1 MELSIRITEEDFIK
15 DKELFTKLKG
25 LLSIKE
31 SNATGVDSTP
41 VITEPKTEAENKP
54 VQTANAVQQVITAAP
69 IAPATHTPVTTAPI
83 APTAPTPTQVTPAPT
98 APAAEYTT
106 DQLALACGALVDAG
120 KVNELADLLNNK
132 FGVAALPNLPK
143 EQYNAFAVAIREMGA
158 QI

>member
-1 MELSIRITEEDFIK
+1 MELSIKITEEDFIK

-25 LLSIKE
+25 LLSIKD
-31 SNATGVDSTP
+31 SNVAVVGSTP
-41 VITEPKTEAENKP
+41 VIAETKTVAENKP
-54 VQTANAVQQVITAAP
+54 VQTASAVQQVITAAP
-69 IAPATHTPVTTAPI
+69 IAPAVPTPVTT
-83 APTAPTPTQVTPAPT
+83 APT

>member
-1 MELSIRITEEDFIK
+1 MPKI
-15 DKELFTKLKG
+15 
-25 LLSIKE
+25 
-31 SNATGVDSTP
+31 A
-41 VITEPKTEAENKP
+41 EPKTEVENKP
-54 VQTANAVQQVITAAP
+54 AQTASAVQQVITAAP
-69 IAPATHTPVTTAPI
+69 IAPAVPTPVTT
-83 APTAPTPTQVTPAPT
+83 APT

>member
-1 MELSIRITEEDFIK
+1 MELSIKITEEDIIK
-15 DKELFTKLKG
+15 DAELFTKLKG
-25 LLSIKE
+25 LLSTKD
-31 SNATGVDSTP
+31 SNDTVSGSMPKIA
-41 VITEPKTEAENKP
+41 EPKTEVENKP
-54 VQTANAVQQVITAAP
+54 AQTASAVQQVITAAP
-69 IAPATHTPVTTAPI
+69 IAPAV
-83 APTAPTPTQVTPAPT
+83 PTPITTAPT

>member
-15 DKELFTKLKG
+15 DEELFTKLKG
-25 LLSIKE
+25 LLNTKDSNDTVSGSIPKI
-31 SNATGVDSTP
+31 V
-41 VITEPKTEAENKP
+41 EPKTEVENKP
-54 VQTANAVQQVITAAP
+54 AQTASAVQQVITAAP
-69 IAPATHTPVTTAPI
+69 IAPAVPTPVTT
-83 APTAPTPTQVTPAPT
+83 APT

>member
-15 DKELFTKLKG
+15 DEELFTKLKG
-25 LLSIKE
+25 LLSTKG
-31 SNATGVDSTP
+31 SNAAIVGSIP
-41 VITEPKTEAENKP
+41 KIAEPKTEVENKP
-54 VQTANAVQQVITAAP
+54 VQTASAVQQVITAAP
-69 IAPATHTPVTTAPI
+69 IAPAVPTPVTT
-83 APTAPTPTQVTPAPT
+83 APT

>member
-15 DKELFTKLKG
+15 DEELFTKLKG
-25 LLSIKE
+25 LLNKEGSNDTVSGSIPKI
-31 SNATGVDSTP
+31 A
-41 VITEPKTEAENKP
+41 EPKTEVENKP
-54 VQTANAVQQVITAAP
+54 VQTASAVQQVITAAP
-69 IAPATHTPVTTAPI
+69 IAPAVPTPVTT
-83 APTAPTPTQVTPAPT
+83 APT

>member
-1 MELSIRITEEDFIK
+1 MELSIKITEEDFIK

-25 LLSIKE
+25 LLSIKD
-31 SNATGVDSTP
+31 SNVAVVGSTP
-41 VITEPKTEAENKP
+41 VIAETKTVAENKP
-54 VQTANAVQQVITAAP
+54 VQPTNAASQVVTAAP
-69 IAPATHTPVTTAPI
+69 ITQATNTPAPVTT
-83 APTAPTPTQVTPAPT
+83 APT

>member
-15 DKELFTKLKG
+15 DEELFTKLKG
-25 LLSIKE
+25 LLNKEDSNDTVSGSIPKI
-31 SNATGVDSTP
+31 A
-41 VITEPKTEAENKP
+41 EPKTEVENKP
-54 VQTANAVQQVITAAP
+54 AQTASAVQQIITAAP
-69 IAPATHTPVTTAPI
+69 IAPAVPTPVTT
-83 APTAPTPTQVTPAPT
+83 APT

>member
-1 MELSIRITEEDFIK
+1 MELSIKITEEDFIK

-25 LLSIKE
+25 LLSIKD
-31 SNATGVDSTP
+31 SNVAVVGSTP
-41 VITEPKTEAENKP
+41 VIAETKTVAENKP
-54 VQTANAVQQVITAAP
+54 AQTASAVQQVITAAP
-69 IAPATHTPVTTAPI
+69 IAPAVPTPVTT
-83 APTAPTPTQVTPAPT
+83 APT

>member
-1 MELSIRITEEDFIK
+1 MELSIKITEEDFIK

-25 LLSIKE
+25 LLSTKD
-31 SNATGVDSTP
+31 SNAAIVGSTP

-54 VQTANAVQQVITAAP
+54 VQTANAAQQVITAAP
-69 IAPATHTPVTTAPI
+69 IAPAAPTPVTT
-83 APTAPTPTQVTPAPT
+83 APT

-120 KVNELADLLNNK
+120 KVNELANLLNNK

>member
-1 MELSIRITEEDFIK
+1 MELSIKITEEDFIK

-25 LLSIKE
+25 LLSGK
-31 SNATGVDSTP
+31 SSDVTGVGVSSTP
-41 VITEPKTEAENKP
+41 VITETKTEVENKP
-54 VQTANAVQQVITAAP
+54 VQPANAAPQVITAAP
-69 IAPATHTPVTTAPI
+69 ITQATNTPAPVTT
-83 APTAPTPTQVTPAPT
+83 APT

>member
-1 MELSIRITEEDFIK
+1 MELSIRITEEDFVK

-25 LLSIKE
+25 LLNTKD
-31 SNATGVDSTP
+31 SNDTVSGGMPKIA
-41 VITEPKTEAENKP
+41 EPKTEVENKP
-54 VQTANAVQQVITAAP
+54 AQTASAVQQVITAAP
-69 IAPATHTPVTTAPI
+69 IAPAVPTPVTT
-83 APTAPTPTQVTPAPT
+83 APT

>member
-1 MELSIRITEEDFIK
+1 MELSIKITEEDFVK

-25 LLSIKE
+25 LLSTKD
-31 SNATGVDSTP
+31 SNDTVSGSIP
-41 VITEPKTEAENKP
+41 KIEEPKTEVENKP
-54 VQTANAVQQVITAAP
+54 VQTASAVQQVITAAP
-69 IAPATHTPVTTAPI
+69 IAPAVPTPVTT
-83 APTAPTPTQVTPAPT
+83 APT

-132 FGVAALPNLPK
+132 FEVAALPNLPK

>member
-15 DKELFTKLKG
+15 DEELFTKLKG
-25 LLSIKE
+25 LLSTKD
-31 SNATGVDSTP
+31 SNDTVSGSIPKIV
-41 VITEPKTEAENKP
+41 EPKTEVENKP
-54 VQTANAVQQVITAAP
+54 VQTASAVQQVITAAP
-69 IAPATHTPVTTAPI
+69 IAPAV
-83 APTAPTPTQVTPAPT
+83 PTPITTAPT